1 MSIIIQASILIICL
15 TFIILVIQCLR
26 SKSVLDQVLAM
37 ELMGVSGIALFLILF
52 IGQETILFLDLAQLL
67 TFVSFIIALVFS
79 TFLPKK
85 EKSL

>member
-1 MSIIIQASILIICL
+1 
-15 TFIILVIQCLR
+15 
-26 SKSVLDQVLAM
+26 M